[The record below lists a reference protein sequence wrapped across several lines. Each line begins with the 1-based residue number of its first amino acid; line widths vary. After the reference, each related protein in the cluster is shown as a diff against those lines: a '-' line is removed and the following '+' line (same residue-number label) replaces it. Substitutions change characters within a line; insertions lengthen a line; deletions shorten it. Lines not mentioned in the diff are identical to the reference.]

1 MKVYFAD
8 TAHPS
13 LMERLAQAGFA
24 CLMPQALNAAN
35 ASELL
40 ADAAGIV
47 IRSKI
52 KITAGLI
59 EKLPQLRFIAR
70 VGAGMENIDVDF
82 ATKKGIVCLHA
93 PEGNRNAVAEHALG
107 MLLALM
113 NNLLRAD
120 REVRQGIWKREEN
133 RGYELSGLTVGL
145 IGYGNTGSAFA
156 KLLAGFDLTVLAYDK
171 YKTGFGGG
179 YVKESTPER
188 IYREADVLSLHVP
201 LTQETTGLVGFE
213 MLSRF
218 KKPVYLINTSR
229 GPCLKTVDLL
239 EAIDKG
245 MVKGAA
251 LDVLEFEDVSF
262 EQLNAGAET
271 YQKLL
276 QSEKVILS
284 PHIAGWTFESSRR
297 MADVLLKKILEL
309 NLLPH

>member
-13 LMERLAQAGFA
+13 LMERLAQAGFD

-40 ADAAGIV
+40 ADATGIV

-145 IGYGNTGSAFA
+145 IGYGNTGAAFA

-188 IYREADVLSLHVP
+188 IYSEADVLSLHVP

-229 GPCLKTVDLL
+229 GQCLKTADLL

-245 MVKGAA
+245 LVRGAA

-309 NLLPH
+309 NLLPR